1 MNLFN
6 KNRTLIRP
14 FTYLKESLG
23 MEAVRM
29 LILLCIQIA
38 LLFISSSF
46 SAIILIACT
55 AAASVL
61 ADITALRLV
70 SSGEEEHFSVII
82 SAVQGI
88 IIGMLIPQD
97 FPPATAFTAA
107 FTVKFISRYFFNG
120 FAYTWVNPAALTV
133 VILWFTGARLFP
145 EITITRE
152 LLSSKNPSQVLL
164 SAGFFPL
171 HSFDSNITE
180 ALNNSIFS
188 LFKISIPEGY
198 ISMIWD
204 NGSSIPAFRFNFVTL
219 ISSIMLFGSDTIKI
233 IIPGFFM
240 FTYLVLVR
248 FVSPFFYD
256 GIMFQGDMLLALF
269 TGGTL
274 FIAAFMLSWYGT
286 IPCTIKGRILY
297 GVFGGITSFF
307 IAGVGTSSSGMI
319 FAIVLTNLFSV
330 IVQNWENLA
339 DRRALRKMLSEV
351 KKTEFY
357 DEI

>member
-1 MNLFN
+1 
-6 KNRTLIRP
+6 
-14 FTYLKESLG
+14 
-23 MEAVRM
+23 
-29 LILLCIQIA
+29 
-38 LLFISSSF
+38 
-46 SAIILIACT
+46 
-55 AAASVL
+55 
-61 ADITALRLV
+61 
-70 SSGEEEHFSVII
+70 
-82 SAVQGI
+82 
-88 IIGMLIPQD
+88 
-97 FPPATAFTAA
+97 
-107 FTVKFISRYFFNG
+107 
-120 FAYTWVNPAALTV
+120 
-133 VILWFTGARLFP
+133 
-145 EITITRE
+145 
-152 LLSSKNPSQVLL
+152 
-164 SAGFFPL
+164 
-171 HSFDSNITE
+171 
-180 ALNNSIFS
+180 
-188 LFKISIPEGY
+188 
-198 ISMIWD
+198 
-204 NGSSIPAFRFNFVTL
+204 
-219 ISSIMLFGSDTIKI
+219 
-233 IIPGFFM
+233 M
-240 FTYLVLVR
+240 FTYLILVR